1 MATLGE
7 TASLIRS
14 KNAGPFFLTF
24 DIMFGDAASYQR
36 ACRSRALTRDSIA
49 RLYEVPEASVEV
61 FHYAP
66 AHAIKITMPRKTPSC
81 DLGDSDGHGG
91 QQFAPLVDLT
101 LDCRRDRRRME
112 GALA

>member
-24 DIMFGDAASYQR
+24 DIMFADAARYER
-36 ACRSRALTRDSIA
+36 ACKARLLSRDSIA
-49 RLYEVPEASVEV
+49 KLYEIPVEHVEV

-66 AHAIKITMPRKTPSC
+66 AYAIKITIPRKNPSC
-81 DLGDSDGHGG
+81 DLGDTDGHGG
-91 QQFAPLVDLT
+91 QQFAPLVDLP
-101 LDCRRDRRRME
+101 LE
-112 GALA
+112 